1 MSTEVMAP
9 VGPAEPETAE
19 KPEKSPG
26 KKKKKGNWKKTLSL
40 FLIATPGIVYLII
53 NNYIPMAGLFVAF
66 KDYHFMK
73 GLFGSDWCGFDN
85 FKFLFATKDAWIM
98 TRNTILYN
106 LAFIIIGTVFA
117 IAIAI
122 MLCELGKRL
131 RVKFFQAALLMPNLL
146 SWVVI
151 GFIAFAF
158 LSAETGFINKTILNA
173 LGHEP
178 VTWYMEPGPWPVI
191 LIIVNLWKN
200 AGYQSIV
207 YMASISGIDASLY
220 EAAALDGATKMQ
232 QIFKITLPNLKP
244 TVITLTLMSI
254 GRMFYSDFGLFYQ
267 VPQNSGALFSV
278 TQTIDTYVY
287 RGLMESNNIGMS
299 AAAGFYQS
307 VVGFI
312 LVVLANWIV
321 RKIDSDNALF

>member
-1 MSTEVMAP
+1 
-9 VGPAEPETAE
+9 
-19 KPEKSPG
+19 
-26 KKKKKGNWKKTLSL
+26 
-40 FLIATPGIVYLII
+40 
-53 NNYIPMAGLFVAF
+53 
-66 KDYHFMK
+66 MK
-73 GLFGSDWCGFDN
+73 GLFGSDWCGLEN

-106 LAFIIIGTVFA
+106 VVFIVVGTVFA

-122 MLCELGKRL
+122 MLCELGKRI
-131 RVKFFQAALLMPNLL
+131 RVKFFQAAFLMPNLL

-158 LSAETGFINKTILNA
+158 LSAETGFINKTILKA

-178 VTWYMEPGPWPVI
+178 VTWYMEEGAWPFI
-191 LIIVNLWKN
+191 LVLVNLWKN

-207 YMASISGIDASLY
+207 YMASISGIDKSMY
-220 EAAALDGATKMQ
+220 EASVLDGATKMQ
-232 QIFKITLPNLKP
+232 QIFRITLPNLKP
-244 TVITLTLMSI
+244 TIITLTLMSI

-267 VPQNSGALFSV
+267 VPQNSGALFNV

-312 LVVLANWIV
+312 LVLVANWVV
-321 RKIDSDNALF
+321 RKLDSDNALF